1 MTAIEKKEVDK
12 PAIDHRVLYHKK
24 GYIRLEVPSLRKLS
38 WYFLFMNSK
47 KSIPFSLPESIRDY
61 HINPLKGSIVITY
74 DPDGI
79 DILKYIK
86 TMTSDPVVRNILKG

>member
-1 MTAIEKKEVDK
+1 MGAISCM
-12 PAIDHRVLYHKK
+12 A
-24 GYIRLEVPSLRKLS
+24 
-38 WYFLFMNSK
+38 LFMNSK
-47 KSIPFSLPESIRDY
+47 KSIPFSLPEGIRDY